1 MNHFNNVQP
10 KHWNSRG
17 QSLVELALLLPFL
30 LIILLGI
37 VEYSNM
43 FMMALR
49 ASNLSRE
56 VANASFRNCS
66 RLNGASMASCLNE
79 NVVKVGEEGQN
90 ILSGFDTLGKV
101 IATAYEH
108 DAASNPPVRFVNQQT
123 TGAGNFASR
132 YSTAVIDTNVINTHD
147 RIVVG
152 EVIYPYVAVTP
163 LKSLLD
169 LLNIRTVIYEVTIY

>member
-1 MNHFNNVQP
+1 MNPFKNL
-10 KHWNSRG
+10 RG
-17 QSLVELALLLPFL
+17 QSLVELALLLPL
-30 LIILLGI
+30 LMVILMGI

-66 RLNGASMASCLNE
+66 FLNDSAMTTCLNS
-79 NVVKVGEEGQN
+79 NVVKVGEEGQM
-90 ILSGFDTLGKV
+90 ILTDFGTLGTV
-101 IATAYEH
+101 IATAFEQN
-108 DAASNPPVRFVNQQT
+108 AGGNPPVRFISRQES
-123 TGAGNFASR
+123 GNGGFTSR
-132 YSTAVIDTNVINTHD
+132 YDISVIDTQVINDHE

-152 EVIYPYVAVTP
+152 EVIYPYVPVTP
-163 LKSLLD
+163 LSGFLN

>member
-1 MNHFNNVQP
+1 MNPFKNA
-10 KHWNSRG
+10 RG

-30 LIILLGI
+30 MIILMGI

-43 FMMALR
+43 FMIALR

-66 RLNGASMASCLNE
+66 FLNDSAMPACLSS
-79 NVVKVGEEGQN
+79 NVVKVGEEGEM
-90 ILSGFDTLGKV
+90 ILTNFGTSGTV
-101 IATAYEH
+101 IATAFEQ
-108 DAASNPPVRFVNQQT
+108 DAASNPPVRFVNRQLS
-123 TGAGNFASR
+123 GNGGFSSR
-132 YSTAVIDTNVINTHD
+132 YSTSVIDTQVINDHE

-152 EVIYPYVAVTP
+152 EVIYPYVPVTP
-163 LKSLLD
+163 LRSLLN